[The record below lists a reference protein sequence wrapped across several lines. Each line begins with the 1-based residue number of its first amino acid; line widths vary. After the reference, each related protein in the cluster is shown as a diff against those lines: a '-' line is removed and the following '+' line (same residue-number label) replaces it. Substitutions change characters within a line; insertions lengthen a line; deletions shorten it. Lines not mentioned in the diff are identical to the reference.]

1 MRTAAA
7 LALAGLLTGASAPSV
22 DVYMIGDSTMA
33 DKAEQDINPEVGW
46 GQVFPRYFTADV
58 RVHNHAVNGRS
69 TKSFIDEGKW
79 AAVEHEL
86 KKGDYVF
93 IEFGHNDE
101 KKGDSTRY
109 ADPHGAYRANLDRFI
124 RETRARGATPILLTP
139 IVRRA
144 FDAHGALR
152 QTHGDY
158 PEVVRGLAKADNVA
172 FIDLEAE
179 TRRLVQAAG
188 PDSSKR
194 LYDYVG
200 PGESLMFPKGREDD
214 THLSMRGAIAV
225 AGLVAKSLAHSTP
238 ALSKFVRATPAPV
251 DTPEARL
258 LWNGAAPGAVGDST
272 LDRPTITAYLPH
284 SAVPT
289 AAMVVFPGGGYD
301 HLSTD
306 KEGAQVARWLNSLG
320 VAAFMVRYRVGP
332 RYHQPAMID
341 DGLQAMR
348 VVRENA
354 AKWHID
360 PHRVGVI
367 GFSAG
372 GHLAGI
378 VGTRSDA
385 STRPDLMMLVYPVV
399 TMDERWAH
407 RGSRAML
414 LGASPSADLVRSF
427 SVETQVTSSTP
438 PAFIVAS
445 TDDASVPVQ
454 NSEMLY
460 DALRTA
466 KVPVEMHVFE
476 SAKHGFG
483 LAQNDSSVSQWTLL
497 AERWLARRG
506 WTLR

>member
-1 MRTAAA
+1 
-7 LALAGLLTGASAPSV
+7 
-22 DVYMIGDSTMA
+22 
-33 DKAEQDINPEVGW
+33 
-46 GQVFPRYFTADV
+46 
-58 RVHNHAVNGRS
+58 
-69 TKSFIDEGKW
+69 
-79 AAVEHEL
+79 
-86 KKGDYVF
+86 
-93 IEFGHNDE
+93 
-101 KKGDSTRY
+101 
-109 ADPHGAYRANLDRFI
+109 
-124 RETRARGATPILLTP
+124 
-139 IVRRA
+139 
-144 FDAHGALR
+144 
-152 QTHGDY
+152 
-158 PEVVRGLAKADNVA
+158 
-172 FIDLEAE
+172 
-179 TRRLVQAAG
+179 VQAAG

-414 LGASPSADLVRSF
+414 LGASPSADLVRRSR
-427 SVETQVTSSTP
+427 SKLKSRAAPRRHSSSRAPTTP
-438 PAFIVAS
+438 ACPFRIRRCC
-445 TDDASVPVQ
+445 T
-454 NSEMLY
+454 M
-460 DALRTA
+460 R
-466 KVPVEMHVFE
+466 F
-476 SAKHGFG
+476 
-483 LAQNDSSVSQWTLL
+483 
-497 AERWLARRG
+497 ARRKCPSRCTCSNRRSTG
-506 WTLR
+506 LGSRRMIRRSRSGRCSPNVGSRVADGLCADAHDVPLVRSG